1 MNVLIAVEE
10 SEFLTLLNSHQMTST
25 SNTEWP
31 SKGDTK
37 MKETVIKEFAKV
49 DLKNPVLIEGL
60 PGLGLVGKIAI
71 RYLTKQLKAEK
82 LAYLYSPHF
91 PYFVLVSKK
100 GNVRLLRGTF
110 HYWKNKKG
118 ENDLIFFTGD
128 SQAQTIE
135 GQYEISDSLLGFA
148 TQNGVNMIITL
159 GGYRMEAKDKPKVIA
174 AATNQRLLNKA
185 LKARAVISPIGS
197 PIVGTA
203 GLILGLAHFKKID
216 ALCLLGETR
225 GYLPDPRAARSVVE
239 VLQTMFDFSVDL
251 AGLDEEVAEADRMVA
266 RLQKIE
272 EKRVSMAEEVR
283 KEEDKKVT
291 YIS

>member
-1 MNVLIAVEE
+1 V
-10 SEFLTLLNSHQMTST
+10 
-25 SNTEWP
+25 
-31 SKGDTK
+31 
-37 MKETVIKEFAKV
+37 KETFIKELAKAE
-49 DLKNPVLIEGL
+49 LSNPVLIEGL
-60 PGLGLVGKIAI
+60 PGLGLVGKIAT
-71 RYLTKQLKAEK
+71 RYLIRQLKAEK

-110 HYWKNKKG
+110 YFWKNKSG
-118 ENDLIFFTGD
+118 ANDLIFFTGD

-135 GQYEISDSLLGFA
+135 GQYEISNCLLSFA
-148 TQNGVNMIITL
+148 KQHNVKRIVTL
-159 GGYRMEAKDKPKVIA
+159 GGYRMEAKDKPRVVA
-174 AATNQRLLNKA
+174 AATSSIFLNKA
-185 LKARAVISPIGS
+185 LEAKAVVSPVGS

-203 GLILGLAHFKKID
+203 GLILGLAHFDKIE

-225 GYLPDPRAARSVVE
+225 GYLPDPMAAKSVLE
-239 VLQTMFDFSVDL
+239 VLQTMFGFAVELD
-251 AGLDEEVAEADRMVA
+251 GLNEEIAKADKMVT

-272 EKRVSMAEEVR
+272 EKRASMAEEVK

>member
-1 MNVLIAVEE
+1 V
-10 SEFLTLLNSHQMTST
+10 
-25 SNTEWP
+25 
-31 SKGDTK
+31 
-37 MKETVIKEFAKV
+37 KETFVKEIAKV
-49 DLKNPVLIEGL
+49 ELKNPVLIEGL

-71 RYLTKQLKAEK
+71 RHLVKQLKAEK
-82 LAYLYSPHF
+82 MAYLYSPHF

-110 HYWKNKKG
+110 YFSRNKGWK
-118 ENDLIFFTGD
+118 NDLILFTGD

-135 GQYEISDSLLGFA
+135 GQYEISDHILQFA
-148 TQNGVNMIITL
+148 KQHDVGMIITI
-159 GGYRMEAKDKPKVIA
+159 GGYRMEAKDKPKTIA
-174 AATNQRLLNKA
+174 AATSHELLEKA
-185 LKARAVISPIGS
+185 LQAGAGVSPTGS

-203 GLILGLAHFKKID
+203 GLILGLSHLKNIE

-225 GYLPDPRAARSVVE
+225 GYLPDPKSAKAILE
-239 VLQTMFDFSVDL
+239 VLQSMLGFDANLD
-251 AGLDEEVAEADRMVA
+251 GLDEEISKAEKMVT

-272 EKRVSMAEEVR
+272 EKRASEAEETR

>member
-1 MNVLIAVEE
+1 
-10 SEFLTLLNSHQMTST
+10 
-25 SNTEWP
+25 
-31 SKGDTK
+31 
-37 MKETVIKEFAKV
+37 MKETVIKELKKA
-49 DLKNPVLIEGL
+49 DLNNPILIEGL

-71 RYLTKQLKAEK
+71 RHLVRELKAEK
-82 LAYLYSPHF
+82 FAYIYSPHF

-110 HYWKNKKG
+110 YFRKNKGGK
-118 ENDLIFFTGD
+118 NDFIFFTGD

-135 GQYEISDSLLGFA
+135 GQYEISDCILKFA
-148 TQNGVNMIITL
+148 KQYDAKMIITI
-159 GGYRMEAKDKPKVIA
+159 GGYRMETKDKPKVIA
-174 AATNQRLLNKA
+174 AATTQDFLNRA
-185 LKARAVISPIGS
+185 LQAGAGVSPTGS

-203 GLILGLAHFKKID
+203 GLILGLSHFRKID

-225 GYLPDPRAARSVVE
+225 GYLPDPQSARSVLE
-239 VLQTMFDFSVDL
+239 ILQSMFGFDANL
-251 AGLDEEVAEADRMVA
+251 AGLDEEIAKAEKMVT

-272 EKRVSMAEEVR
+272 EKRALEAEETR